1 MAAETNES
9 GFLIDDK
16 LYPVPSVFS
25 FSNDEAQLLWDY
37 ARLTIQDFL
46 DDDADE
52 RQFDNPGVMRTL
64 MHVAYQRGNPD
75 IKPAKVRDLIGG
87 VTVWTAMTGLVSVDE
102 EQEDEESLPPALTS
116 EPDSPSERR
125 PLENDSSN
133 KRSTGTP
140 GNGSPN
146 GSEEPVSHHT
156 PTGVSRSDT
165 RRTSAPVTSAS

>member
-25 FSNDEAQLLWDY
+25 LTNDEAQILWDY
-37 ARLTIQDFL
+37 SGLTIQDFL
-46 DDDADE
+46 DEDADE
-52 RQFDNPGVMRTL
+52 RQFEHPGVMTTL

-75 IKPAKVRDLIGG
+75 MKPKKVRELIGG
-87 VTVWTAMTGLVSVDE
+87 VTRWKAMTGLVAADDE
-102 EQEDEESLPPALTS
+102 PEEDEIPLALTS

-140 GNGSPN
+140 GIGSPN
-146 GSEEPVSHHT
+146 GSDEPVSRHT
-156 PTGVSRSDT
+156 PTGVSRSVT
-165 RRTSAPVTSAS
+165 RPTSVPATSAP

>member
-1 MAAETNES
+1 VAAETNES

-25 FSNDEAQLLWDY
+25 LTNDEAQILWDY
-37 ARLTIQDFL
+37 SGLTIQDFL
-46 DDDADE
+46 DEDADE
-52 RQFDNPGVMRTL
+52 RQFDHPGVMTTL

-75 IKPAKVRDLIGG
+75 MKPKKVRELIGG
-87 VTVWTAMTGLVSVDE
+87 VTRWKAMTGLVAADDE
-102 EQEDEESLPPALTS
+102 PEEDEIPLALTS

-125 PLENDSSN
+125 PLENDNSN

-146 GSEEPVSHHT
+146 GSGEPVSHHT
-156 PTGVSRSDT
+156 PTGVSRSVT
-165 RRTSAPVTSAS
+165 RPTSAPVTSAP